1 MKKQLLE
8 LSLAVFIIFMV
19 FFLIIDYIYYLV
31 VGDISNAVFL
41 IDAII
46 SAIASIIFYSRNR
59 KEFS

>member
-8 LSLAVFIIFMV
+8 LSLGVFTILMV
-19 FFLIIDYIYYLV
+19 IFLIVDYVYYLL
-31 VGDISNAVFL
+31 VGHVSNAVFL

-46 SAIASIIFYSRNR
+46 SAIVSIAFYFRNR